1 MPDNTPPLERKKPG
15 GRLPPVTA
23 NVYGAVPPLA
33 LLVWLYA
40 VPILGIASVAGLIV
54 IAGQFTA
61 KV

>member
-1 MPDNTPPLERKKPG
+1 
-15 GRLPPVTA
+15 
-23 NVYGAVPPLA
+23 
-33 LLVWLYA
+33 LVWLYA